1 MSYRL
6 STASAVVLMTLF
18 GATLLRAPH
27 AAAHEGHDHQAPPAP
42 STAGAAARAE
52 ASSAAFELV
61 AIARGAELA
70 IYVDRFATNEPVEGA
85 KVEVETPAGPAT
97 AVPSGDFYRLSAP
110 WLTSPGRYDLM
121 VTVSAGDSA
130 DVLPLTLE
138 ILTIAASGRPEA
150 WSWWLRPFLGDS
162 ATQSLLVIIAATAA
176 FAAGIGLM
184 ALARRRRPRA
194 ALLLCLAAT
203 LFAGAS
209 VAHEGEDHS
218 APAPAASTADRAQR
232 LPDGTLFVPK
242 DTQRIFALRTL
253 VTGPGVFRRTLEL
266 PGQII
271 PDPNASGY
279 VQAAVGGRLSPPP
292 GGFPRLGTPVK
303 KGDVLAYVTPPMQ
316 AIDVS
321 DMRQRQGELDQQ
333 ISIVERRLARYEQL
347 VAERRRLARR
357 SSRKPGSSCKA
368 CRTGAPRSTRCGAS
382 RKR

>member
-138 ILTIAASGRPEA
+138 ILHHCGKRP
-150 WSWWLRPFLGDS
+150 
-162 ATQSLLVIIAATAA
+162 
-176 FAAGIGLM
+176 AG
-184 ALARRRRPRA
+184 
-194 ALLLCLAAT
+194 
-203 LFAGAS
+203 S
-209 VAHEGEDHS
+209 VE
-218 APAPAASTADRAQR
+218 
-232 LPDGTLFVPK
+232 
-242 DTQRIFALRTL
+242 
-253 VTGPGVFRRTLEL
+253 
-266 PGQII
+266 
-271 PDPNASGY
+271 
-279 VQAAVGGRLSPPP
+279 
-292 GGFPRLGTPVK
+292 
-303 KGDVLAYVTPPMQ
+303 
-316 AIDVS
+316 
-321 DMRQRQGELDQQ
+321 
-333 ISIVERRLARYEQL
+333 L
-347 VAERRRLARR
+347 VAAPLPRR
-357 SSRKPGSSCKA
+357 
-368 CRTGAPRSTRCGAS
+368 
-382 RKR
+382 